1 MSMLLFQTLASG
13 STYLSSGF
21 LLQLYQMKFCYAKPS
36 FLALSLSLSHSIK
49 KTFLKYHWHGVEGQR
64 LQMSQSNLVFDLLR
78 FISTDS
84 LDVDEC
90 KGNVQIIDFLN
101 SNVNSTRLESFSIL
115 RRQVKVTQ
123 CQHLVNEITFLAD
136 YTLANVEMGLESR
149 ESG

>member
-1 MSMLLFQTLASG
+1 
-13 STYLSSGF
+13 
-21 LLQLYQMKFCYAKPS
+21 
-36 FLALSLSLSHSIK
+36 
-49 KTFLKYHWHGVEGQR
+49 
-64 LQMSQSNLVFDLLR
+64 MSQSNLVFDLLR